1 MDVDGNAVVDAE
13 VMEGKTVFYTGA
25 NGEFE
30 LTFRKRKA
38 CAVSAGGWRT
48 VSGAEIEEHV
58 H

>member
-1 MDVDGNAVVDAE
+1 MDGNAVVDAE